1 MGFSIIPVEELNIPL
16 RRSSGK
22 ESNIERFSAST
33 LVFLFDLHEPP
44 TAYVLLHKR
53 ALLGK
58 EENGNDKPN
67 SWAFSWGPPGGSQE
81 IFDKTILNTAKRE
94 TEEEVNLHGSR
105 VSRLVYRDSWM
116 HKGVQ
121 MARYTFPLEVDEQLK
136 VQRRWC
142 DRKQQPVGRNEGPI
156 RLREDEHLDYC
167 WATEA
172 QIRDSSLYNEKNP
185 QHQRELVMLESKEMI
200 LHAFTRLKNSQLDDI
215 RSVHRLMMEYYLSGE
230 SSEMHRLRSH

>member
-1 MGFSIIPVEELNIPL
+1 MDFSIIPVEEIDIPFVDL
-16 RRSSGK
+16 QAQQPD
-22 ESNIERFSAST
+22 IERFSASALIF
-33 LVFLFDLHEPP
+33 LVDHHEPH
-44 TAYVLLHKR
+44 TAYVLLCQR

-58 EENGNDKPN
+58 DEKGNDKEN
-67 SWAFSWGPPGGSQE
+67 SWAFSWEPPGGSQE

-105 VSRLVYRDSWM
+105 VASQVYRDSWM
-116 HKGVQ
+116 HKGVP

-136 VQRRWC
+136 VQRTWC

-172 QIRDSSLYNEKNP
+172 QIRDSPSYDGKDP
-185 QHQRELVMLESKEMI
+185 QHQRGLVMLESKKDMI
-200 LHAFTRLKNSQLDDI
+200 LDAFMRLKNSQLD
-215 RSVHRLMMEYYLSGE
+215 MTYALS
-230 SSEMHRLRSH
+230 MD